1 MYERELRILH
11 LIASNFVG
19 GPEKQI
25 LRHALEA
32 TAPGAGFWIGSFRD
46 KPSRSEILQEAESL
60 GVSTLE
66 LSSGRFLPR
75 TTVELVRWL
84 RQKQISLVCT
94 HGFKANVVGWLAGQR
109 ARVPQ
114 ICFVR
119 GWTAETWRVRQY
131 ERLDRLVLSRAP
143 WVVTVSQALAGQLQQ
158 KRRCLNPPV
167 VIPNAALFTDQQ
179 VSLPVDRR
187 AIRRSLGPFEDAF
200 WVCAVGRLSAEKGHR
215 YLVDALP
222 SMVSRMPNLRCFFLG
237 EGRERQELDAQLT
250 RLGMRDRAIFAGFQ
264 KDVRPWVQACDVLVN
279 PSLTEG
285 MPNAVLEAMSL
296 GTPVVATA
304 VGGVP
309 DLITDQESGLLV
321 VPGDPPALAGAVYSL
336 WADSSL
342 ALRLAKNAQ
351 ARVRDYSPEEQ
362 SRLLLDLYAKVLGLP
377 QGPSGGT
384 GILVPAG
391 GTAGSQDDAGMVA

>member
-1 MYERELRILH
+1 
-11 LIASNFVG
+11 
-19 GPEKQI
+19 
-25 LRHALEA
+25 
-32 TAPGAGFWIGSFRD
+32 
-46 KPSRSEILQEAESL
+46 
-60 GVSTLE
+60 
-66 LSSGRFLPR
+66 
-75 TTVELVRWL
+75 
-84 RQKQISLVCT
+84 
-94 HGFKANVVGWLAGQR
+94 
-109 ARVPQ
+109 
-114 ICFVR
+114 
-119 GWTAETWRVRQY
+119 
-131 ERLDRLVLSRAP
+131 
-143 WVVTVSQALAGQLQQ
+143 
-158 KRRCLNPPV
+158 
-167 VIPNAALFTDQQ
+167 
-179 VSLPVDRR
+179 
-187 AIRRSLGPFEDAF
+187 
-200 WVCAVGRLSAEKGHR
+200 LSAEKGHR

-377 QGPSGGT
+377 QEPSGGA
-384 GILVPAG
+384 GILLPAG
-391 GTAGSQDDAGMVA
+391 GAAESQDDARVVV

>member
-1 MYERELRILH
+1 LPLDRRPTRSALGL
-11 LIASNFVG
+11 
-19 GPEKQI
+19 PE
-25 LRHALEA
+25 
-32 TAPGAGFWIGSFRD
+32 GAF
-46 KPSRSEILQEAESL
+46 
-60 GVSTLE
+60 
-66 LSSGRFLPR
+66 
-75 TTVELVRWL
+75 
-84 RQKQISLVCT
+84 
-94 HGFKANVVGWLAGQR
+94 VVG
-109 ARVPQ
+109 
-114 ICFVR
+114 
-119 GWTAETWRVRQY
+119 
-131 ERLDRLVLSRAP
+131 
-143 WVVTVSQALAGQLQQ
+143 
-158 KRRCLNPPV
+158 
-167 VIPNAALFTDQQ
+167 
-179 VSLPVDRR
+179 
-187 AIRRSLGPFEDAF
+187 
-200 WVCAVGRLSAEKGHR
+200 AVGRLSVEKGHR
-215 YLVDALP
+215 YLLDAAPVLAP
-222 SMVSRMPNLRCFFLG
+222 RIPHLRIVLLG
-237 EGRERQELDAQLT
+237 EGRERPQLERQT
-250 RLGMRDRAIFAGFQ
+250 ARLGVQEQVLFAGFRS
-264 KDVRPWVQACDVLVN
+264 DVQSWIQACDVIVN

-285 MPNAVLEAMSL
+285 MPNAVLEAMAL